1 MENEKEL
8 VKDWIEKVVIGLNFC
23 PFAAKPFNTDKIAYL
38 IHIDEDITV
47 LLKQFYAVLRELQEE
62 PSEVLETAFII
73 YPHSFGDFDDY
84 LSYVS
89 LLQTFLEKNQ
99 FEEEFQLASF
109 HPAYQFEGS
118 QPNDLSNVTN
128 RSPFPLIHIIRSES
142 IQQARLFY
150 GDTLNIPEKNI
161 ANLNVLGVDGWN
173 SFCEDNQLPYLAKK

>member
-23 PFAAKPFNTDKIAYL
+23 PFAAKPFHLDKIIYL
-38 IHIDEDITV
+38 VHIEQDI
-47 LLKQFYAVLRELQEE
+47 LLYIKQFYAVLRELQEE
-62 PSEVLETAFII
+62 PAEVIETAFII
-73 YPHSFGDFDDY
+73 YPHSFADFHDY
-84 LSYVS
+84 LSFVV
-89 LLQTFLEKNQ
+89 LLQAFLEKNQ

-109 HPAYQFEGS
+109 HPSYQFEGS
-118 QPNDLSNVTN
+118 QPSDLSNVTN
-128 RSPFPLIHIIRSES
+128 RSPFPLIHIIRTES

-161 ANLNVLGVDGWN
+161 ANLNALGVDGWN

>member
-23 PFAAKPFNTDKIAYL
+23 PFASKPFNTDKIAYL

-73 YPHSFGDFDDY
+73 YPNSFKDFDDY
-84 LSYVS
+84 LSYVA

-109 HPAYQFEGS
+109 HPTYQFEGS

-161 ANLNVLGVDGWN
+161 ANLNALGVDGWN
-173 SFCEDNQLPYLAKK
+173 SFCEDNQLPYLAK

>member
-73 YPHSFGDFDDY
+73 YPHSFQDFDDY
-84 LSYVS
+84 LSYVA

-99 FEEEFQLASF
+99 FE
-109 HPAYQFEGS
+109 
-118 QPNDLSNVTN
+118 
-128 RSPFPLIHIIRSES
+128 
-142 IQQARLFY
+142 
-150 GDTLNIPEKNI
+150 
-161 ANLNVLGVDGWN
+161 
-173 SFCEDNQLPYLAKK
+173 

>member
-8 VKDWIEKVVIGLNFC
+8 VKDWIEKVVIGWNFC

-38 IHIDEDITV
+38 VQVDADISV
-47 LLKQFYAVLRELQEE
+47 LLKQFFAVLRELQEE
-62 PSEVLETAFII
+62 PAEVLETAFII
-73 YPHSFGDFDDY
+73 YPHSFQDFDDY
-84 LSYVS
+84 LSFVA
-89 LLQTFLEKNQ
+89 LLQSFLEKNQ

-142 IQQARLFY
+142 IQKAGLHY
-150 GDTLNIPEKNI
+150 GDTLKIPGINI
-161 ANLNVLGVDGWN
+161 ANLNALGVDGWN
-173 SFCEDNQLPYLAKK
+173 SFCEDNQLPYLLKK

>member
-38 IHIDEDITV
+38 VHIDDDISV
-47 LLKQFYAVLRELQEE
+47 LLNQFYAVLRELQEE
-62 PSEVLETAFII
+62 AVEVLETAFII
-73 YPHSFGDFDDY
+73 YPQSFQDFHYY
-84 LSYVS
+84 LSFVA
-89 LLQTFLEKNQ
+89 LLQSFLENNQ
-99 FEEEFQLASF
+99 FEGEFQLASF

-142 IQQARLFY
+142 IQKAGLYY
-150 GDTLNIPEKNI
+150 GDTMKIPSINI
-161 ANLNVLGVDGWN
+161 ANLNVLGVDGWY
-173 SFCEDNQLPYLAKK
+173 SYCEDNQLPYLLKK